1 MSDKDSDDQQNADN
15 LEDEVEKFDIV
26 KETQKVSQIR
36 GKCGLKFTWG
46 FLHWRKL
53 VANLW

>member
-36 GKCGLKFTWG
+36 GKCGLKFT
-46 FLHWRKL
+46 
-53 VANLW
+53 